1 MVNNSNFIRGLTP
14 RQAWDIYSIPN
25 VQLFISDF
33 FIDEDCDLSKTDY
46 KKMCQLYVAD
56 IPEFYEAPFLQEDL
70 DYIAELLE
78 EYIRQ
83 YIKRIGGD
91 DKLILLTEQEMD
103 DIFEA
108 DVEEVM
114 LLLGYD
120 RETIRQKRIEESKD
134 YSLCFFGLDSGKL

>member
-46 KKMCQLYVAD
+46 KKMCQLYVTD

-120 RETIRQKRIEESKD
+120 RETIRQKRIGESKD
-134 YSLCFFGLDSGKL
+134 YSLCFFGLESGKL

>member
-25 VQLFISDF
+25 IQLFISDF

>member
-1 MVNNSNFIRGLTP
+1 
-14 RQAWDIYSIPN
+14 YSIPN

-56 IPEFYEAPFLQEDL
+56 IPEFYEVPFLQEDL

-120 RETIRQKRIEESKD
+120 RETIRQKRNRRK
-134 YSLCFFGLDSGKL
+134 

>member
-56 IPEFYEAPFLQEDL
+56 ILEFYEVPFLQEDL

-120 RETIRQKRIEESKD
+120 RETIRQKRNRRK
-134 YSLCFFGLDSGKL
+134 

>member
-46 KKMCQLYVAD
+46 KKMCQLYVTD

-108 DVEEVM
+108 DVEEVI
-114 LLLGYD
+114 LLLDYD

>member
-108 DVEEVM
+108 DVEEVI

-120 RETIRQKRIEESKD
+120 RETIRQKRNRRK
-134 YSLCFFGLDSGKL
+134 

>member
-120 RETIRQKRIEESKD
+120 RETIRQKRNRRK
-134 YSLCFFGLDSGKL
+134 

>member
-108 DVEEVM
+108 DVEEVI
-114 LLLGYD
+114 LLLDYD
-120 RETIRQKRIEESKD
+120 RETIRQKRNRRK
-134 YSLCFFGLDSGKL
+134 

>member
-46 KKMCQLYVAD
+46 KKMCQLYVTD

-120 RETIRQKRIEESKD
+120 RKTIRQKRNRRK
-134 YSLCFFGLDSGKL
+134 

>member
-56 IPEFYEAPFLQEDL
+56 IPEFYEVPFLQEDL

-120 RETIRQKRIEESKD
+120 RETIRQKRNRRK
-134 YSLCFFGLDSGKL
+134 

>member
-14 RQAWDIYSIPN
+14 RQAWDIYYIPN

-108 DVEEVM
+108 DVEEVI
-114 LLLGYD
+114 LLLDYD
-120 RETIRQKRIEESKD
+120 RETIRQKRIGESKD
-134 YSLCFFGLDSGKL
+134 YSL